1 MQNLA
6 YREICLLMEVET
18 SIKLLKK
25 GMGDLQ
31 KISGSN
37 DFYHAPIL
45 LLSSGYERLIKCLL
59 CLALMD
65 GNGEFKEP
73 PFEKSKGKGHNVDYL
88 LRRLLSICEQKKYSS
103 KFPAA
108 KADIDFIS
116 KDKDLRE
123 IISLLSDFAQ
133 GGRYYNLDMVLN
145 GTSKYKDPAEGR
157 DKIVNTIIQ
166 RREYLLKEL
175 YNGDSDY
182 FYKEI
187 NRELIITLE
196 KFARSLARL
205 FTLADF
211 GDFAKRASP
220 LVFDYLML
228 MDKDLGTRDY

>member
-1 MQNLA
+1 MGKREVPFSRTIYIEKEDFREQANKKVFSIPFAPEVRLKNA
-6 YREICLLMEVET
+6 YI
-18 SIKLLKK
+18 IKANSVVK
-25 GMGDLQ
+25 D
-31 KISGSN
+31 
-37 DFYHAPIL
+37 
-45 LLSSGYERLIKCLL
+45 E
-59 CLALMD
+59 
-65 GNGEFKEP
+65 NGEIKGTLFK
-73 PFEKSKGKGHNVDYL
+73 KGKGHDIDYL
-88 LRRLLSICEQKKYSS
+88 LRRLLSVCEQKNYSS

-108 KADIDFIS
+108 KVDIDFIS

-205 FTLADF
+205 FTLSDF

-228 MDKDLGTRDY
+228 MDKDLGTREY